1 MAQKESWIVIL
12 IKSIQ
17 QSQRDLHASKA
28 EVALA
33 FQTGG
38 GKY

>member
-1 MAQKESWIVIL
+1 MAQKERWIIIL

-17 QSQRDLHASKA
+17 QSQRDLHATKA
-28 EVALA
+28 EVTLA
-33 FQTGG
+33 FQTGE